1 MILQSTLYIKKS
13 KAKSKVGNKLVLFNS
28 ILFYMRFSTK
38 GSYEAKK
45 RRKNIHNTKTNASNK
60 AKTLI
65 VVYSSKN
72 ERKD

>member
-45 RRKNIHNTKTNASNK
+45 RRKNIHYTKTNASNK

-65 VVYSSKN
+65 VCSSQNEKKN
-72 ERKD
+72 